1 LTETNGTDEAQALL
15 DRIAPLLPAGV
26 QRKVRMFGAIAVL
39 VDDAMIVAVRKDGS
53 LLVRVNPAEDA
64 HLLEDPGASRAEMG
78 RGRPMS
84 EGWIRVER
92 SGLRREAAL
101 QGWIDAATRRFA
113 ADRRR

>member
-1 LTETNGTDEAQALL
+1 LRATDGADTAQALL

-26 QRKVRMFGAIAVL
+26 QRQVRMFGAIAVL

-53 LLVRVNPAEDA
+53 LLVRVSPSEDA
-64 HLLEDPGASRAEMG
+64 HLLEGPGASRAEMG

-92 SGLRREAAL
+92 SGLRRDPAL
-101 QGWIDAATRRFA
+101 RGWIDAATRRYA
-113 ADRRR
+113 ADRSR